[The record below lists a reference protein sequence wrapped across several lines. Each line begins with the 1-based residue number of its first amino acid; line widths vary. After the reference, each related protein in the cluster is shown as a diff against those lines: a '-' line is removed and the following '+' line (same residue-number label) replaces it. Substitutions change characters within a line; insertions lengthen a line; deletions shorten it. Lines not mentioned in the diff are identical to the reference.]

1 MCVPLWGQAPKV
13 MLRNYSSE
21 HGLPS
26 SEVHKIYEDCT
37 GYQWIGTDNG
47 ISCFNGYSF
56 RNFGPLDG
64 LEDPVVLQ
72 IQEDSRNALWI
83 CSMSGRLY
91 CKTGTKFVAH
101 PANKM
106 ILEQVQGK
114 TVQSFLLDHE
124 NTFFIGIVG
133 MGILKVKGTQV
144 NWLYGNKENIQ
155 ILRKRW

>member
-1 MCVPLWGQAPKV
+1 MKRLLVCLTFTLLCVPLWGQAPKV

-26 SEVHKIYEDCT
+26 SEVHKIYEDCN

-47 ISCFNGYSF
+47 VSCFNGYSF

-64 LEDPVVLQ
+64 LEDPVVSQ

-91 CKTGTKFVAH
+91 CKTGTKFVALH

-106 ILEQVQGK
+106 DSRTSSRQDRPE
-114 TVQSFLLDHE
+114 SFTRPRKHLLYWDC
-124 NTFFIGIVG
+124 GD
-133 MGILKVKGTQV
+133 
-144 NWLYGNKENIQ
+144 GNFGS
-155 ILRKRW
+155 KRHAS